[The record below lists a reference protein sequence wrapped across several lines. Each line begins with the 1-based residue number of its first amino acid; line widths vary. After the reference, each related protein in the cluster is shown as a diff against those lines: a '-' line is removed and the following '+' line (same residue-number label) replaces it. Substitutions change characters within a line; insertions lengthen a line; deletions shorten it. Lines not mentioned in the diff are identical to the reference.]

1 MNGLVFRIGG
11 EGGEGVISTGELL
24 TLACARA
31 GYEIYAYKTYPAEI
45 KGGYAM
51 WQVRVKD
58 EILLSQGDK
67 VDVLICFNQESYDR
81 DIRDISD
88 NGVLLYDVDQ
98 CPNVKDEGSYQK
110 IGIAFNKLAVEKVGS
125 KRSKNVLI
133 LGIIAGLFKFPE
145 DILIGMVR
153 HKWAHKGETIVQK
166 NVEALQVGIEYVH
179 ENLNIDLKLSLP
191 KIDKEPTLV
200 LSGNEALSL
209 GAIAAGIKF
218 YGGYPI
224 TPASDIM
231 EFLAE
236 HLPKLGGTVIQTED
250 EISALASVLGASYA
264 GAKSMTATS
273 GPGLSLMCELIGLSS
288 MAEIPCVVVDVQRG
302 GPSTGLPT
310 KVEQSDLNLAL
321 YGAHGDS
328 PRVVMALSSVEDAFY
343 GMIRAFNIAERV
355 QMPVIVLSDQYLAQR
370 KASVRIPDITRIKPE
385 NRLQPDPAAQTS
397 DYKRYELTESGI
409 SPMAIPG
416 LHPYGY
422 VATGIEH
429 YENAKPGYSPKLH
442 DSMTRKRFAK
452 LASVHDDSN
461 EYVKYYGDENPEVGI
476 IGWGSSEG
484 VIREAVKMANA
495 KGMKVAALHP
505 KIISPLPYQA
515 IDKFLSKT
523 KRIIVPE
530 MNYIGQFANYLT
542 AWHDFRPIRLNK
554 YQGMPFTP
562 DDIYSK
568 IEEVYG
574 NKDIEHTH
582 SPIYEAPVSPRGG
595 RS

>member
-31 GYEIYAYKTYPAEI
+31 GYDIYAYKTYPAEI

-58 EILLSQGDK
+58 ELLLSQGDK

-81 DIRDISD
+81 DSRDIAD

-98 CPNVKDEGSYQK
+98 CPKVKENTPYQK
-110 IGIAFNKLAVEKVGS
+110 YGIPFSKLAVEKIGS

-133 LGIIAGLFKFPE
+133 LGIISGLFDFHLE
-145 DILIGMVR
+145 IMEEMVR
-153 HKWAHKGETIVQK
+153 QKWHHKGDTVVQK
-166 NVEALQVGIEYVH
+166 NLDALRFGFEYVK
-179 ENLNIDLKLSLP
+179 ENLTFSLSLKIP
-191 KIDKEPTLV
+191 KLDKEPTMV
-200 LSGNEALSL
+200 LSGNESICL
-209 GAIAAGIKF
+209 GAILAGLK
-218 YGGYPI
+218 YYAGYPI

-231 EFLAE
+231 EWLSE
-236 HLPKLGGTVIQTED
+236 KLPALDGTVIQTED

-273 GPGLSLMCELIGLSS
+273 GPGLSLMCELIGLAS
-288 MAEIPCVVVDVQRG
+288 MAEIPAVIVDVQRG
-302 GPSTGLPT
+302 GPSTGMPT

-328 PRVVMALSSVEDAFY
+328 PRVVMALSSVEDCFY
-343 GMIRAFNIAERV
+343 GIIRAINIAERT
-355 QMPVIVLSDQYLAQR
+355 QLPVIVLSDQYLAQR
-370 KASVRIPDITRIKPE
+370 KASMRIPDLTHIEFETRLE
-385 NRLQPDPAAQTS
+385 PDPAEQSS
-397 DYKRYELTESGI
+397 DYKRYALTESGI

-416 LHPYGY
+416 KHPYGY

-429 YENAKPGYSPKLH
+429 EETAKPGYSRKLH
-442 DSMTRKRFAK
+442 DDMTNKRFKK
-452 LASVHDDSN
+452 LKTVHEDSN
-461 EYVKYYGDENPEVGI
+461 KYVKFYGEPQPEVGI

-484 VIREAVKMANA
+484 VIREAVKIANA
-495 KGMKVAALHP
+495 NGMKVAALHP
-505 KIISPLPYQA
+505 KIISPLPYRS
-515 IDKFLSKT
+515 IDEFLALT
-523 KRIIVPE
+523 KKVIVPE
-530 MNYIGQFANYLT
+530 MNYTGQFANYLM
-542 AWHDFRPIRLNK
+542 AWHDIKPIRLNK

-562 DDIYSK
+562 DDILAK

-574 NKDIEHTH
+574 KTHIKETH
-582 SPIYEAPVSPRGG
+582 SPFYSVPE
-595 RS
+595 